1 MYLLQAN
8 ILKTTTGLGAGK
20 TFYMITNANGNGQ
33 AINAALARAKGV
45 ASVATVS
52 GSPRII
58 TIPAVGN
65 TGIQSIRSVTMPSL
79 RAASSGS
86 AAIVVDA
93 RKGGTPLSKAE
104 QHQSKADRIVAEAIA
119 KAQAEGISLDTTAG
133 ATNEMDKRRRRKK
146 NPDAETDVELEAS
159 ARRKRFTKPKTPVAS
174 KTGARSIEP
183 LEEVILD
190 MNAEGLAISEECE
203 VATAKSIDNFA
214 SGYGNTKSVSKM
226 KSKKRK

>member
-1 MYLLQAN
+1 MQAN
-8 ILKTTTGLGAGK
+8 ILKTNTGLGAGK

-45 ASVATVS
+45 ANVATVS
-52 GSPRII
+52 GAPRII
-58 TIPAVGN
+58 TIPAVGS
-65 TGIQSIRSVTMPSL
+65 TGIQSIRSVTVPSL
-79 RAASSGS
+79 RAASGGS
-86 AAIVVDA
+86 TAIVVDA

-119 KAQAEGISLDTTAG
+119 KAQAEGISLDTPTG
-133 ATNEMDKRRRRKK
+133 GNSEMDKRRRRKK
-146 NPDAETDVELEAS
+146 IPDAEMIDVELEAS
-159 ARRKRFTKPKTPVAS
+159 AKRKRLTKPKTPVAS
-174 KTGARSIEP
+174 KTGAKSIEP

-203 VATAKSIDNFA
+203 VATAKTVDSYA
-214 SGYGNTKSVSKM
+214 AGYGNAKSFLKM